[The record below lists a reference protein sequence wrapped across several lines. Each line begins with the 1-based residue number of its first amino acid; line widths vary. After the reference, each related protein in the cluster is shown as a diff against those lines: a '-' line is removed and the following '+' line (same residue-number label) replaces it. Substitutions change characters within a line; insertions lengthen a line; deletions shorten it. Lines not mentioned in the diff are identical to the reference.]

1 MMNKVISGI
10 DRLALALGSV
20 SMAGAFGVLP
30 YGPLPMDLDSRINA
44 ARDEKL
50 GSSPLADCPDF
61 GTDRASAGWAT

>member
-1 MMNKVISGI
+1 MMNKVISRI

-20 SMAGAFGVLP
+20 AMAGAFGVLP

>member
-10 DRLALALGSV
+10 DRLALAMGSV

-44 ARDEKL
+44 ARDEKP
-50 GSSPLADCPDF
+50 GSTPLADCPDF
-61 GTDRASAGWAT
+61 RADRANAGWAT

>member
-30 YGPLPMDLDSRINA
+30 YGPLPMDTNSRINA

-50 GSSPLADCPDF
+50 GSTPLAECPHF
-61 GTDRASAGWAT
+61 GTARASAGWAT